1 MKHRQIV
8 HDIETLG
15 VARDAAIT
23 NIGAVCIELT
33 DSQPLQSRVVSTFY
47 VRVRHFEGLFDELDR
62 IHPDQE
68 GRSYDTDTLW
78 WWESSSREALARHE
92 ALYNPD
98 RMGLR
103 RALSLYAEWLTAP
116 DQAAA
121 PIWGNGSDFDNVILQ
136 EAFRPTVFEWPY
148 RRNRCL
154 RTLRGVVTEAFP
166 DIAMPEF
173 PADLTRHHALHDAI
187 HEANQLTTL
196 LAAISARPA

>member
-47 VRVRHFEGLFDELDR
+47 VRVRHFDAHDCLHHE
-62 IHPDQE
+62 QA
-68 GRSYDTDTLW
+68 GRSHDLDTKQ
-78 WWESSSREALARHE
+78 WWEVQSSPARFEAL
-92 ALYNPD
+92 LNPD
-98 RMGLR
+98 RMGLT
-103 RALSLYAEWLTAP
+103 RALSLYAEWLTAL
-116 DQAAA
+116 DQAKV

-136 EAFRPTVFEWPY
+136 EAFRSTVFEWPY

-173 PADLTRHHALHDAI
+173 PAELTRHHALHDAI

-196 LAAISARPA
+196 LAAITARPA